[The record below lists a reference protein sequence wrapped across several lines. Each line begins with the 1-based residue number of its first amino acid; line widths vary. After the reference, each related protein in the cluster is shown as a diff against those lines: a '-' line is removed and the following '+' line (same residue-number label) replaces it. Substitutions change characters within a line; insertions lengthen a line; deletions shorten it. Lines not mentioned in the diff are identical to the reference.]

1 MAVTLLSNEVLDLC
15 LGKPALRS
23 LSVTHTVA
31 DALCVLKKLGDSCV
45 SVWSCHHSSE
55 SGDSTIRNVG
65 GGGAAADCRCI
76 AKVCIVDIICYLCRP
91 ENLLAPAQA
100 LQSPLSVLIPKTS
113 GLVRH
118 LEPNARLLDAIDLM
132 LEGAQNL
139 VIPIPE
145 SKSRKKKLLEK
156 KSSLDSTFHKNGI
169 RYCWLTQEDVIRYL
183 INFICLFSAT
193 HSEPINSLGII
204 DTKNVLVVNY
214 DDPASSALN
223 LITESLIHQSSV
235 AIVNPDGQLIG
246 EISPFHL
253 NAGDETT
260 AAAIATL
267 SAGDLMAYVDC
278 GGPPED
284 LVQLVKE
291 RLEEQNLVGAL
302 ELMEEESG
310 LSLSSWPSFTSTSS
324 DEDGLSSS
332 VKNGKHGGYSAR
344 VVRRSE
350 ATVCYP
356 WSSLVAVM
364 IQALAHRVSYAWV
377 VEEDGTL
384 TGIVTLSGMLKVFR
398 EQFKV
403 MG

>member
-1 MAVTLLSNEVLDLC
+1 MAVILLANEVLDLC

-23 LSVTHTVA
+23 LSVTDTVA
-31 DALCVLKKLGDSCV
+31 DALCVLKRLGDSYV

-55 SGDSTIRNVG
+55 SGDPTNRSV
-65 GGGAAADCRCI
+65 GGAAVDCRCVG
-76 AKVCIVDIICYLCRP
+76 KVCMVDIICFICQP

-100 LQSPLSVLIPKTS
+100 LQSPISVLIPKSS

-132 LEGAQNL
+132 LEGTQNL

-145 SKSRKKKLLEK
+145 SKFRKNKLLEK
-156 KSSLDSTFHKNGI
+156 KSSLDSTFHNNCR
-169 RYCWLTQEDVIRYL
+169 RYCWLTQEDVIRFL
-183 INFICLFSAT
+183 LNSIALFSPT
-193 HSEPINSLGII
+193 HSEPINSLGVI
-204 DTKNVLVVNY
+204 DTENVLTVNY
-214 DDPASSALN
+214 DDPASSALS
-223 LITESLIHQSSV
+223 LIKESLIHQTSV

-253 NAGDETT
+253 NSCEETV

-267 SAGDLMAYVDC
+267 SAGDLMAYIDC

-291 RLEEQNLVGAL
+291 RLEEENLTGVL

-310 LSLSSWPSFTSTSS
+310 LSLTSWSSFTSTSS
-324 DEDGLSSS
+324 DEDGLSSG
-332 VKNGKHGGYSAR
+332 KNAKHGGYSAR

-364 IQALAHRVSYAWV
+364 IQALSHRVSYVWV
-377 VEEDGTL
+377 VEEDGSL
-384 TGIVTLSGMLKVFR
+384 SGIVTFSGMLKVFR
-398 EQFKV
+398 EHFKV
-403 MG
+403 MA